1 MKIIPAIDYAYLY
14 AFFVNYT
21 NSNQNTQISLQI
33 YSFCGVEIFKN
44 LLLKTISIMCQ
55 STTKYLP
62 KNL

>member
-1 MKIIPAIDYAYLY
+1 MTIIPAIDYAYLY
-14 AFFVNYT
+14 AFFVDYT
-21 NSNQNTQISLQI
+21 NSNQNTKISLQI
-33 YSFCGVEIFKN
+33 YGFCGVDMLEN